1 MQDLNIESNIRRI
14 ITTAWNDVASYPKLS
29 DVYRVTGLCERTL
42 YRYAKRYE
50 LPSRK
55 RLIRNL
61 KETEYVKRLNERHKL
76 KSIQQSTT
84 L

>member
-14 ITTAWNDVASYPKLS
+14 ITMVWNDVASYPKLS

-42 YRYAKRYE
+42 YRYAKRYD
-50 LPSRK
+50 LPPRK

-61 KETEYVKRLNERHKL
+61 KETQYVKRLTERHKL
-76 KSIQQSTT
+76 
-84 L
+84 